1 MNDGIIE
8 SMKVKDLSPNI
19 QAQIVELETQ
29 NILPILASVGLN
41 LTEENMRDQLKF
53 FRESEVV
60 LSLNAGAVDG
70 FAIYDIKETTVM
82 IVTFNLRKFNSGRIL
97 RELLGQIS
105 QNLENSQIQLINSQA
120 NHTNSKSINFH
131 RRMGF
136 IEVGV
141 TEHHIEYQIHKN
153 DLMQVMQRRGLKPN
167 ADS

>member
-1 MNDGIIE
+1 
-8 SMKVKDLSPNI
+8 MKVKDLSPNI
-19 QAQIVELETQ
+19 LDQLWELETQ

-41 LTEENMRDQLKF
+41 LTEQHMRDQLHF

-60 LSLNAGAVDG
+60 LSLNSGSVDG
-70 FAIYDIKETTVM
+70 FAIYDIKETAVM

-105 QNLENSQIQLINSQA
+105 QNLENSPIQLINSQA
-120 NHTNSKSINFH
+120 HHTNTKSINFH

-141 TEHHIEYQIHKN
+141 TERHIEFQIHKN
-153 DLMQVMQRRGLKPN
+153 DLMQVMSRRGLKPN
-167 ADS
+167 TNS